1 MFEFSNSNVFK
12 SFRSFQI
19 WWFWR
24 LMHERKL
31 LVYCAQNDHKKK
43 HNKVTLKT
51 KYETLEEFDKKRPN
65 KEATIQFNIPRS
77 TLSTWNQ
84 PISSSFCW
92 IDCFWIFWKT
102 YRSNYRRGWWKWRWR
117 IQWRNC
123 TLLKKWS
130 WQGNQ
135 NFKQIKSV
143 HRGFKYWSF
152 NLKTDPHNQSVKKWG
167 YHQ

>member
-1 MFEFSNSNVFK
+1 MCCPWYLFECIWTIISVNLIKSLINVFLLAEAVGSK
-12 SFRSFQI
+12 MFCLHI
-19 WWFWR
+19 YGNN
-24 LMHERKL
+24 KL
-31 LVYCAQNDHKKK
+31 FDTKLGSD
-43 HNKVTLKT
+43 VT
-51 KYETLEEFDKKRPN
+51 KKRPN

-84 PISSSFCW
+84 PISSIFCW
-92 IDCFWIFWKT
+92 IDCFWIFWTT

-130 WQGNQ
+130 WRDNQ

-152 NLKTDPHNQSVKKWG
+152 NL
-167 YHQ
+167 